1 MIESEEERSTQDAS
15 GASEVARVLMLGIT
29 SFTASLSF
37 VLIPAI
43 FRLRRQKV
51 LLTIFTLTTYTFTN
65 PLLPTMFANPLC

>member
-1 MIESEEERSTQDAS
+1 MNEQMVGREEERSTQDAS
-15 GASEVARVLMLGIT
+15 GASELARVLMLGIT

-51 LLTIFTLTTYTFTN
+51 QIITNYFLT
-65 PLLPTMFANPLC
+65 